1 MKRRTLTGGERTDW
15 LRLSRTRG
23 IGPITF
29 FHLLERYGSAS
40 AVLEDLPALAKK
52 VGGKAEV
59 RAPGKDEIE
68 REIATTEKIGAA
80 HRATCEPVDQAGRG
94 PDRKR

>member
-29 FHLLERYGSAS
+29 FHLLERYGSAA
-40 AVLEDLPALAKK
+40 AVLDDLPSLLKKASAK
-52 VGGKAEV
+52 ADIC
-59 RAPGKDEIE
+59 APSRDEAE
-68 REIATTEKIGAA
+68 REIAAGEKLGAV
-80 HRATCEPVDQAGRG
+80 HRAACEPDYSA
-94 PDRKR
+94 